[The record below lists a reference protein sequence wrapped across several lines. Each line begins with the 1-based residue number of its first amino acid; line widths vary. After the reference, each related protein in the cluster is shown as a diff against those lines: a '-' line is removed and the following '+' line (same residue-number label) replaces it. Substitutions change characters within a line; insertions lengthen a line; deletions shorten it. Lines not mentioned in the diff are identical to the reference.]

1 MSSPL
6 TLTGFGGFDT
16 ETIINSLIQQASAPV
31 RLLQSQQQDV
41 QSKIASLQSLSA
53 NVLNLRAAADGLV
66 DSTLFGSATASS
78 SNSAAV
84 SATAASGAPAGSYTV
99 AVTTLARPET
109 QISNTGYAATT
120 SVVGT
125 SGSLT
130 INIGTSN
137 NQPITIN
144 ATNNTL
150 SGLRDAINGAN
161 LGVTASIV
169 NTGVGATPYKLVL
182 TGNTSGQSNTISVT
196 GNIDGQPY
204 SFTVTQAAASASLTV
219 NGIGITSNSNT
230 ITGAVPGLTLNLLQP
245 NSSATVTVSAATDQ
259 IKTKISSLV
268 TSFNALNSFFVTQS
282 TVNKTTNRAG
292 VLAGDFTFSS
302 VRSSVRGSFSSTV
315 SNGGFFSSLAALGLE
330 FQNDGSLVINDA
342 TLSDALNN
350 RLSDVQKFFQG
361 TAANGFANTLQ
372 NTLKSLT
379 DPVDGVLTLAT
390 TTLQGTVTNLQDSID
405 RLQARIALQ
414 RKSLQQQFQ
423 AAQEAIAQLQNQGGS
438 LAGLTASLLSGTSS
452 SA

>member
-41 QSKIASLQSLSA
+41 QSKITSLQSLSA